1 MANQVSNTEGFW
13 KCSGSTHLKVCF
25 QVFFFLLSNVDS
37 KLSTDKKKK
46 QQQVH
51 FNMVMKKP
59 SY

>member
-13 KCSGSTHLKVCF
+13 KCSGSAHLKVCF
-25 QVFFFLLSNVDS
+25 QVFFFYYLMLILNSQQI
-37 KLSTDKKKK
+37 KK
-46 QQQVH
+46 QQVH